1 MSNRLGLLAGAA
13 VLALSMGTA
22 EAALNLASVGVNWTG
37 TTGGSNIVLNQV
49 QGAYTN
55 VRWGTGTQGQSG
67 LGVDPMAPPVTGIVI
82 DDVFK
87 LADFR
92 HYNNPINSGTAAS
105 SAFLTLSV
113 QITNGGVYNFDVNY
127 RFDIDETP
135 NQAPCAYPSVTPC
148 ADKITFANLSATTV
162 GFVIDGKPYTLEIVG
177 FSNDGGNTIVSD
189 FISQEGGTS
198 TTGLYAR
205 VTEVKVPEPASM
217 ALLGMGLLGLGF
229 AARRRA

>member
-1 MSNRLGLLAGAA
+1 M
-13 VLALSMGTA
+13 
-22 EAALNLASVGVNWTG
+22 NWTG
-37 TTGGSNIVLNQV
+37 TTGGTNIVLNQV

-55 VRWGTGTQGQSG
+55 VRWGTGTSGQSG
-67 LGVDPMAPPVTGIVI
+67 LGVDPAAPPVTGIVI
-82 DDVFK
+82 DDIFK
-87 LADFR
+87 LGDFR
-92 HYNNPINSGTAAS
+92 HYNNPINAGTAAS

-113 QITNGGVYNFDVNY
+113 QITNGDVYNFDVNY

-135 NQAPCAYPSVTPC
+135 NSPPCTYPSDPGNPC
-148 ADKITFANLSATTV
+148 ADKITFANLSATSV

-205 VTEVKVPEPASM
+205 ITEVKVPEPASL

-229 AARRRA
+229 AARRRKAD